1 MYRIVS
7 SVVAYLI
14 LFAVS
19 ALSQGTDASLSGTV
33 TDPTG
38 AVVVSAQI
46 SAENIATGVV
56 SKTVSNNAG
65 VYSFPALQPGAYR
78 ISAELTGFHRMVYN
92 DISLEISA
100 RVSLDINLKIGQT
113 NESVEVTGD
122 AAAAV
127 GYLTSSVGTVIN
139 DRKVLELPLAGRNA
153 FDLISTQ
160 AGVTGANGGQ
170 NFNGARVGSLNITLD
185 GTIATDNLLNSLFLA
200 QVTSGISVD
209 RVEEFRIVT
218 SPADAELGRG
228 SGQIQAITR
237 SGSNKFHGAAFNE
250 HRDRSPW

>member
-1 MYRIVS
+1 
-7 SVVAYLI
+7 
-14 LFAVS
+14 
-19 ALSQGTDASLSGTV
+19 
-33 TDPTG
+33 
-38 AVVVSAQI
+38 
-46 SAENIATGVV
+46 
-56 SKTVSNNAG
+56 
-65 VYSFPALQPGAYR
+65 
-78 ISAELTGFHRMVYN
+78 
-92 DISLEISA
+92 
-100 RVSLDINLKIGQT
+100 
-113 NESVEVTGD
+113 
-122 AAAAV
+122 V

-160 AGVTGANGGQ
+160 AGVSGANGGQ

-185 GTIATDNLLNSLFLA
+185 GTQATDNLLNSLFLA

-237 SGSNKFHGAAFNE
+237 SGTNQFHGAAFNE
-250 HRDRSPW
+250 